1 MSWKEI
7 VKMKNK
13 YGETVRQSEK
23 KYLFKILEEFLDEE
37 RDLVGSM
44 GVAFQVA
51 IRMDKYF
58 DDNSEVVN
66 QANKLKEAI
75 DLAEQE
81 AYKLQALLKNKYV
94 GEGNLLEE

>member
-13 YGETVRQSEK
+13 YGETLGQSEK
-23 KYLFKILEEFLDEE
+23 KYLFKIIEEFLDEE

-51 IRMDKYF
+51 NRMSQYF

-66 QANKLKEAI
+66 QAKELKEAI
-75 DLAEQE
+75 YLAEKE
-81 AYKLQALLKNKYV
+81 AYKLQALLKDKYV
-94 GEGNLLEE
+94 GEGNLLKE